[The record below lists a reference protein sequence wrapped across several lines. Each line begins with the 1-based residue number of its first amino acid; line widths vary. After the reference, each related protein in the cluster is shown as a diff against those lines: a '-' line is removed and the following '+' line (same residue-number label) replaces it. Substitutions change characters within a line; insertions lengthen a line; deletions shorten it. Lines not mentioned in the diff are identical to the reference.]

1 MQQQVDAVPMTAGE
15 RATGWI
21 EAALYVLAIG
31 AVSVVY
37 AIAIGAGAHV
47 VVFIVYSLLIS
58 AIGMLAITGLG
69 DEPVRIMLSPHSWLV
84 GLSNI
89 VLEGGYCLMLVT
101 ISPAEGNLLVRL
113 SIPIAVLVGLFVFGR
128 RPTTGGWIGAGLVFL
143 GIMVLSVTLD
153 LAAQTQGILYGLVC
167 AMAVAA
173 RGFSTEFHPWNRAA
187 RTIAEKIRVTGLVVL
202 ITGIAALA
210 LVGIGASLVAAGVVS
225 RNDLVPAARDL
236 VHVPTFVYALLVG
249 GAIFTAMNYL
259 QFSSVVKIRTENFIA
274 MGAFMPLAT
283 LLLQTIA
290 VSLGWITVS
299 AFDWRLVPGM
309 MIVVAGVLILIK
321 TRRG

>member
-1 MQQQVDAVPMTAGE
+1 MQQQVNAVPTTAGE

-37 AIAIGAGAHV
+37 AIAIGGGAHV

-113 SIPIAVLVGLFVFGR
+113 SIPIAVVTGLVVFGR

-143 GIMVLSVTLD
+143 GIMVLSEPLD
-153 LAAQTQGILYGLVC
+153 LAAQTQGILYGVLC
-167 AMAVAA
+167 AIAVAV

-187 RTIAEKIRVTGLVVL
+187 RTITDKIRVTGLVVL
-202 ITGIAALA
+202 ITGVAALS
-210 LVGIGASLVAAGVVS
+210 LVGFGAALVAAGVVS
-225 RNDLVPAARDL
+225 RNDLVPAAHDL
-236 VHVPTFVYALLVG
+236 IHVPTFAYALLAG

-290 VSLGWITVS
+290 VSLGWISVS